1 MQFKRHL
8 QRYLQ
13 KARFPF
19 VALAPISLMALGW
32 YSLVEESKVLENNTV
47 VIYQQAQLEVV
58 RGAARSAS
66 LFVEQQLE
74 QDPAASLVEIEQ
86 ELLENFVVPLGVG
99 ELGDAWIY
107 APTHVVFDRS
117 ADFPAAYRDKNMA
130 EIFAIQRH
138 KGASHYEDMTAA
150 VMAVEEGVGW
160 YIWEPDKALAATPWW
175 EVFTQDAG
183 REVAAWTPMKVF
195 PGTPAE
201 QTWVIGISAMLPELM
216 QANGTYKQVQ
226 ASLGVMLALS
236 GVAGSMVWLLWRSEC
251 SRRDRNQ
258 EIHRLAY
265 ADMLTGL
272 ANRRQMYAVGDGIL
286 ADVNR
291 REDLA
296 LIYLDLNGFKDVNDS
311 LGHDF
316 GDSLLIEVGRCLRD
330 CLRQQDLLARLGGD
344 EFAILL
350 HPRSL
355 EDARTVAQRMLQRLR
370 QPFYIKG
377 KSILIGASLGI
388 APVKAEVRG
397 LNFSQLLT
405 QADIAMYQAKQRGSD
420 AVVVFG
426 EEMQRAAIARVNLE
440 MDLRQ
445 AIPKGE
451 LRLHYQPIFSLNDEG
466 GTTVPQAFEAL
477 VRWQHPQRGLLWPQD
492 FLPEAENIGKLV
504 DIDRWVMVQACQT
517 LAQWQLDL
525 DDDHPLGIHV
535 NLSRLSLA
543 QPDLVPFVRGLL
555 DRYELQPRRL
565 TLEILEETIIDE
577 SPILEENLH
586 ALRGLGVRLSLDDF
600 GTGYSSLSYLHRLPV
615 HGIKIDRSF
624 VSQMQSSRKNEEI
637 IRSIVA
643 LAQSLGLETVAEG
656 IELSEQLSR
665 LKSLNCTY
673 AQGHLLSD
681 GVEEE
686 LARAMVFEGLLS
698 SST

>member
-8 QRYLQ
+8 QQYFQR
-13 KARFPF
+13 ARLPI
-19 VALAPISLMALGW
+19 VALAPVSLMALGW
-32 YSLVEESKVLENNTV
+32 HGLVKESLVLEKNTV
-47 VIYQQAQLEVV
+47 AIYQQAQLEVV
-58 RGAARSAS
+58 RGVARSAT
-66 LFVEQQLE
+66 FHVEHRLAQQPEADL
-74 QDPAASLVEIEQ
+74 AEIEQ
-86 ELLENFVVPLGVG
+86 ELLERFVAPLGLG

-117 ADFPAAYRDKNMA
+117 EDFPEAYRGKSIA
-130 EIFAIQRH
+130 EIFSIQQVN
-138 KGASHYEDMTAA
+138 GAFNYEAMVAS
-150 VMAVEEGVGW
+150 VMASEEGVGW
-160 YIWEPDKALAATPWW
+160 YVWEPQKSIESTPWW
-175 EVFTQDAG
+175 ELVTRDSG
-183 REVAAWTPMKVF
+183 REIAAWTPVKVF

-201 QTWVIGISAMLPELM
+201 QTWTVGVSAMLPELM
-216 QANGTYKQVQ
+216 RANGTYDQIH
-226 ASLGVMLALS
+226 ASILRMAALS
-236 GVAGSMVWLLWRSEC
+236 GLAGLMVWLLWRSEC
-251 SRRDRNQ
+251 HRRDRNQ

-272 ANRRQMYAVGDGIL
+272 ANRRHMYAVGDGIL
-286 ADVNR
+286 ADPDR

-311 LGHDF
+311 LGHDL
-316 GDSLLIEVGRCLRD
+316 GDALLIEVGRCLRD
-330 CLRQQDLLARLGGD
+330 CLRQQDLVARLGGD

-355 EDARTVAQRMLQRLR
+355 EDAKTVAQRMLQRLR

-388 APVKAEVRG
+388 APVKADVRG

-405 QADIAMYQAKQRGSD
+405 QADIAMYQAKRQGGD

-426 EEMQRAAIARVNLE
+426 EEMQRVAIARVNLE

-445 AIPKGE
+445 AIPNGE
-451 LRLHYQPIFSLNDEG
+451 LLLHYQPIFSLSHKDE
-466 GTTVPQAFEAL
+466 TTVPQAFEAL

-492 FLPEAENIGKLV
+492 FLPEAESIGKLV
-504 DIDRWVMVQACQT
+504 DIDRWVMLQACQT
-517 LAQWQLDL
+517 LAQWQPDL
-525 DDDHPLGIHV
+525 DDGNPLGIHV

-543 QPDLVPFVRGLL
+543 QPDLVPFVQGLL
-555 DRYELQPRRL
+555 VRYELQPHRL

-577 SPILEENLH
+577 APILEENLH

-624 VSQMQSSRKNEEI
+624 VSQMQDSRENEEI

-643 LAQSLGLETVAEG
+643 VAQSLGLEIVAEG
-656 IELSEQLSR
+656 IELGEQLDH
-665 LKSLNCTY
+665 LKLLKCTY
-673 AQGHLLSD
+673 GQGRLLSD
-681 GVEEE
+681 GVEKE
-686 LARAMVFEGLLS
+686 LAHAMVFEGAAGL
-698 SST
+698 